1 MRIGTVGTSWITESF
16 IDAIGEVA
24 GVELTAVHSRTSEKA
39 EDFARKHG
47 AGHYFTALQEMA
59 KSSQMDCVYIASPN
73 SLHFEQAVAFL
84 KNGKHVICEKPMFA
98 SLKEFEGAHRI
109 AEENGVYLFEAMRN
123 LYTPN
128 FQKVKGR
135 LDDVGEVR
143 NVLLHRMKYSSRYD
157 ELLAGKEPAIFSRK
171 FAGGALVDL
180 GVYPIAVA
188 VALFGKPL
196 DVKYTPVML
205 SSGVDGS
212 GTLVLSYQGYVCT
225 ILCSKI
231 STSNLESEIQGE
243 AGTISI
249 DNIGS
254 FSNVQCSLRASKGQ
268 KWTGESQRE
277 NTMTY
282 ELESFV
288 QIILEGKTSTYENM
302 KAISREV
309 LAITE
314 AARKQSGIYFEGE
327 D

>member
-16 IDAIGEVA
+16 IEAIKEVDGA
-24 GVELTAVHSRTSEKA
+24 ELCAVHSRAEVKA
-39 EDFARKHG
+39 EKFARKHG
-47 AGHYFTALQEMA
+47 ATYYYTDLQEMA
-59 KSSQMDCVYIASPN
+59 ESDHLDCVYLASPN
-73 SLHFEQAVAFL
+73 SLHFKQAVLFL
-84 KNGKHVICEKPMFA
+84 EQGKHVICEKPMFT
-98 SLKEFEGAHRI
+98 SLKEFEEAHRV
-109 AEENGVYLFEAMRN
+109 AEENGVRLFEAMRN

-128 FQKVKGR
+128 FQKVKAE
-135 LDDVGEVR
+135 LDDVGQLR

-157 ELLAGKEPAIFSRK
+157 DLLAGKEPAIFSAK

-196 DVKYTPVML
+196 AVQYTPVML

-212 GTLVLSYQGYVCT
+212 GTLVLTYPGFVCT

-231 STSNLESEIQGE
+231 STSYLESEIQGE

-249 DNIGS
+249 DDIGA
-254 FSNVQCSLRASKGQ
+254 FSNIHYKPRSKVVSIWNGA
-268 KWTGESQRE
+268 TQRE
-277 NTMTY
+277 NVMAY
-282 ELESFV
+282 EIEAFLDCM
-288 QIILEGKTSTYENM
+288 QEGDSPAYEEM

-314 AARKQSGIYFEGE
+314 TARKQSGIYFEGE